1 MLPRA
6 VSDNQIYIQVYE
18 DEPLP
23 PPPPA
28 SDTSSNSQ
36 KFQSPS
42 RYYSTPLNADV
53 PDSTPLK
60 IYGLKQRPPSVV
72 DPKPPKLLSRLS
84 MYAFEEGSQ
93 EKLPLPRVPGS
104 PIKKA
109 ASVMERQAT
118 PTEPSPPSRSLTRR
132 PSVLSF
138 DMLSSSNGSQES
150 VPPPLRRIQSRLS
163 VFRSS
168 SSSSRPDRK
177 RWLSFKKRTATDPEL
192 AGRI

>member
-1 MLPRA
+1 MLSQT
-6 VSDNQIYIQVYE
+6 VSDNHIYIEVYE
-18 DEPLP
+18 DAPLP
-23 PPPPA
+23 KPPA

-36 KFQSPS
+36 RIPSPS
-42 RYYSTPLNADV
+42 RYYSTPLNADI

-60 IYGLKQRPPSVV
+60 VYGLKQRPPSVI
-72 DPKPPKLLSRLS
+72 DQKPPKLFSRLS

-93 EKLPLPRVPGS
+93 EKLPLPRIPGS
-104 PIKKA
+104 PVKKA

-118 PTEPSPPSRSLTRR
+118 PTEPSPSRSLARR

-138 DMLSSSNGSQES
+138 DMLSSSHGSQDS
-150 VPPPLRRIQSRLS
+150 SAPPPLRRIQSRLS
-163 VFRSS
+163 TFRSS
-168 SSSSRPDRK
+168 SSSSSRSEKR